1 MESPSL
7 DEFLVAAR
15 EDNPD
20 VPERALKQ
28 YWNQKYG
35 HINPATLP
43 SWETF
48 KPAATTDN
56 PGIPETQLR
65 HYWEENYG
73 VFGAPEKEDRSS
85 DIVRGAK
92 HAFQQIPQTLYG
104 VEAGLGA
111 AAEKVVGE
119 GGIAT
124 GIKEHGVKKY
134 EEQSAKIAATSKPTD
149 SIQTAYEMA
158 SEGDIGALADWLQYA
173 LGYTGG
179 QVLQMLG
186 TAGVG
191 YVAGKVALQPV
202 ASTVA
207 QKLVAK
213 EAARLGATEAG
224 AKLAASELT
233 KQSTKNVAAKIGQ
246 TAALGATATGMEGGE
261 IFGEMVSQ
269 AEREQ
274 RSLTGDELAKAFGA
288 SLTAGA
294 LEFVGDKIGLDIILG
309 RSPVSRAGSRLGR
322 AAAGGLADLATES
335 ATEFAQTIL
344 EEYGKGNDPFADQSI
359 REALDAAALG
369 AVGGTVVGGAG
380 GALTTPLPPV
390 TGVTEPFKE
399 IVTNETVGI
408 DEAIQRA
415 FDLAQ
420 TPTPGQKAATQRLL
434 DRVRAEDEA
443 RAAAK
448 PYHDLEAEAEEA
460 QRRAEEQAALQA
472 AKPAIREELSQIP
485 DQAPRTGVPTPDVA
499 GPDQTPTYLD
509 FTVTKATKKKP
520 SQILPEGAPVPTA
533 RGMIEAVQR
542 TKGAAPQEPTIVP
555 GTAYTPRPVEP
566 PLPTAAET
574 SGVRTRRSAPAPLKP
589 VVPWEGTQPAGVP
602 VPSEAA
608 KARAEEM
615 IRDVVKSQR
624 ALEEPPVRTR
634 RPEDTPIIGAERASL
649 DALRYPKPTTAATEA
664 TQARLAQIA
673 KERESLLTRQP
684 AKRSDRTEPPD
695 EGPAPTTPSEPPD
708 TGPSLTDLEQLA
720 DRKGI
725 SQPVFDA
732 LVKMAS
738 GKTTAELTPQDRQKV
753 AAALAKVGAKT
764 PEPTTPKKE
773 TPVQPVGPAATED
786 LPRSEVITRPR
797 SELSPEQNQEMLLR
811 AEKAQADLEIAGTSK
826 APPKGKILD
835 QGQGGTPTER
845 YVGTA
850 NASWYKELTSGKNPP
865 IKGDKNKSARQKI
878 EEAIQKIIADQG
890 LDRGTA
896 VERVKAALL
905 DDHEFMRTEWGR
917 EYQRIL
923 DEGAPATINGFTEQE
938 ARETIDRLTT
948 AAEARRAQA
957 KDESIR
963 ALRPTAS
970 DWMIEDELDEL
981 TKAQAAIGA
990 FEKAGAQARVEDKR
1004 RQRLA
1009 ERENLGLVDDK
1020 AHEAATSPENDL
1032 PEPSQAEKESGV
1044 YKKGHLRISGL
1055 DISIENPEGSERS
1068 GTDKGGK
1075 PWRQTMT
1082 AHYGYIRSIDKDGR
1096 YFAPK
1101 DRTKEHIDIFV
1112 KPGTPDDY
1120 SGPVFVV
1127 DQNDP
1132 STGRFDEFKVMLGFA
1147 TEAEAK
1153 AAYLANYASDWQGFR
1168 SIKQFTLPEFKV
1180 WLKAGNKQK
1189 PVGVKK
1195 PEKKSATMPPM
1206 APDRGPGSSENA
1218 QSPPEPGR
1226 KKKYEPLTYRSVN
1239 SKQSDRGKTFYRGAT
1254 DPTATK
1260 WVTDNRDAAQE
1271 YADEVDGQVYSI
1283 RLIGPIASPKQYPV
1297 LEGYDPK
1304 SDLPELNFD
1313 AIADAYDD
1321 GYVAIGPIE
1330 DMSGSDRP
1338 HRSWV
1343 VVGDLVP
1350 QDQKTGDISPNPSSP
1365 QAGGPTVSSPVKE
1378 GQQEISVPPP
1388 TIGERPIIGREAQ
1401 PEEAPLFSKLAQETD
1416 AEQTEIPT
1424 EETPASPTEI
1434 LAKALRTAADQI
1446 EGKPAK
1452 PKETKPRESS
1462 LTDVGE
1468 ELWYNKRNRLSALK
1482 WDDVKDLNPTLKVKE
1497 VTKAKVW
1504 PRPDYEQLITDGL
1517 HPLVAHLVKQM
1528 YDGIAAAPPRTADED
1543 LRQYIETINK
1553 AREVIFDWAKSLN
1566 ANTAMIETLMGDDRG
1581 DRFKATTAL
1590 TRDAQ
1595 VGVLDKLIKREG
1607 GTWTDH
1613 EGRPYRSILGD
1624 RFANA
1629 IQPGFNEVIRAKD
1642 AIKEGWPAPQES
1654 WQKQFEIKL
1663 SPAGET
1669 VYTKNGKKT
1678 LERDEYYIV
1687 KRKKSGWGRQI
1698 VASGFATREDAIA
1711 KARELAERKGTGPD
1725 EEDLPL
1731 NLQGLQRTGRAY
1743 RQKGENIT
1751 PQQLKDTF
1759 GFRGVNFGNW
1769 TNQSERQAHVNL
1781 AYDAFM
1787 DLAEL
1792 LNVPPK
1798 ALSLNGLLGVAFGAQ
1813 GSGKYAAHFVP
1824 GVNEINLT
1832 KTKGAGSL
1840 AHEWAHALDHYF
1852 AIQAGEPFARG
1863 TDPFMTSQ
1871 YRRVRTEQMKAKTQ
1885 AVREEVQR
1893 AFQGIVEAMTMR
1905 PETEAEVAARIEA
1918 NQANARTMIG
1928 RWIASITQKVPE
1940 AKRGEIERIGEK
1952 LKLGDVGEGYVVLG
1966 KSSAVRPRVQ
1976 ELREAYKAATGHLL
1990 GKEDTEGVSAWV
2002 DTLMFT
2008 KSAKA
2013 AEQTHA
2019 AQTPTAYAKAAR
2031 SLDKEKSGKAYWTQP
2046 TELFA
2051 RAFQSYVIDTLA
2063 SKAARNDYL
2072 SRPQQKDST
2081 RYPQGEERT
2090 RINAA
2095 FDTLVAEL
2103 KTRETDQGMA
2113 LYQLDSTMDPPSHEA
2128 LSVQAEIEGR
2138 TAVEA
2143 ARFLATAAPSEAHRL
2158 IAGKVAEQ
2166 LANLEAAGM
2175 AFDLKIAH
2183 LNDRVPAMLIG
2194 TRGLTWLPEGSSTT
2208 QIWLQGADVEGY
2220 VGTSY
2225 ETVLHELIH
2234 GATQAALHIGNL
2246 PSQKGTPLWHAT
2258 QDLYAVGNAIMDHV
2272 NREIAAARKEGRPLT
2287 PLQARLTQR
2296 TNAFHHVGEIVAW
2309 ALSSRDMQEYLESI
2323 PYQHKSLWTRFVEAI
2338 RTFLGLAPASH
2349 TALSEVLRI
2358 SEELLQAD
2366 TSRLMSTFRDV
2377 WMPTQ
2382 INQYD
2387 GLLNEQNQPGLL
2399 NEQVAL
2405 PRQTAV
2411 ALRGVTDLTPAQT
2424 TALERVHGKPLTW
2437 HEKLNSFKTDW
2448 KTRLTQGLFD
2458 QYAPIFNYDKKAYML
2473 ARLSKGGDGTLE
2485 ALLLYGKPYV
2495 DQDGAYQVD
2504 TNGGFA
2510 KVLAGLKGEHDRFL
2524 EWVAAL
2530 RADRLKKVGLENLYS
2545 DHDIQTL
2552 KTLNQG
2558 TMKDGSSR
2566 PITYEKAL
2574 LQLNEW
2580 NAAMTKLAVDSG
2592 LIDKETADTFKDVP
2606 YVPFYRLQEEG
2617 IVTGFAAK
2625 PGLVNQYAWKRLKG
2639 GTQHLND
2646 DLLANVLQN
2655 WSHLITAAARNRAAK
2670 ETLTAAEKAGVASP
2684 VPSGAPGKG
2693 LVQYMDG
2700 GKAKTFAVSDP
2711 ALLDAITALHYA
2723 GMGTLGKPFAAM
2735 KRALTFGVTVS
2746 PSFKIRNL
2754 IRDTIQAIGTA
2765 DLSYNPFE
2773 NLKTGFK
2780 ALEDPKTRGS
2790 LMAGG
2795 GMIRFGTMLDGNNA
2809 DRARILIE
2817 RGVHPQHILDSPNK
2831 IERFWKQWML
2841 PVFEAYQ
2848 ELGDKGEQVN
2858 RAALYQQMRAKGL
2871 SHLEA
2876 SYMARD
2882 LMDFS
2887 LMGKWEAVRILAQ
2900 VVPFANARLQGL
2912 YKLGRARIEDY
2923 RRLGTVLGAVSL
2935 ASLALLLA
2943 YQDDPDWERREEW
2956 DRNNFWWFKIGDV
2969 AFRIP
2974 KPFEIGAIGTL
2985 AERGAELIISDEMTG
3000 ARFAQQLG
3008 ALVSDQLSMNPTPQ
3022 LLKPLLDLYANKDSF
3037 TDKPIE
3043 TMGMERLRKE
3053 DRYSDRTSEL
3063 ARLLGQLGLPDPTQ
3077 LAMGR
3082 WEALS
3087 PVQLDHLVHA
3097 YFGWLGTSITTAL
3110 DFGIRP
3116 LVTDGEKP
3124 AMKLK
3129 DVFLVGSFVESL
3141 PASGSRYVTQL
3152 YEQAKEVEQA
3162 YGSFREALKRGDYD
3176 RAREIQE
3183 DEGDKLRQYTR
3194 IERVKRT
3201 ESEIATRIKQI
3212 ERSPTLSGDEK
3223 RVLIDRLKERKHLL
3237 ARSVAVTP

>member
-7 DEFLVAAR
+7 DEFLDAAR
-15 EDNPD
+15 ADNPD

-28 YWNQKYG
+28 YWNQTYG
-35 HINPATLP
+35 QLNPATLP
-43 SWETF
+43 SWERF
-48 KPAATTDN
+48 KVEAAEIN
-56 PGIPETQLR
+56 PGVPEGTLR
-65 HYWEENYG
+65 RHWDDTYG
-73 VFGAPEKEDRSS
+73 VFGASEKEDRSS
-85 DIVRGAK
+85 DVLRGAK

-104 VEAGLGA
+104 VEASLGA

-124 GIKEHGVKKY
+124 GIKEHGVRKF
-134 EEQSAKIAATSKPTD
+134 EEASQKIAATSKPSD
-149 SIQTAYEMA
+149 RLSTAYEMA

-179 QVLQMLG
+179 QALQMLG

-191 YVAGKVALQPV
+191 YAAGKLALQPL

-224 AKLAASELT
+224 AQLAASELT
-233 KQSTKNVAAKIGQ
+233 KQATKNVAAKIGQ
-246 TAALGATATGMEGGE
+246 TTALAATATGMEGGE
-261 IFGEMVSQ
+261 IFGELVSQ
-269 AEREQ
+269 AEREK
-274 RSLTGDELAKAFGA
+274 RPLTGEELAKAFGA

-294 LEFVGDKIGLDIILG
+294 LEFVGDKIGLELLTGKGLG
-309 RSPVSRAGSRLGR
+309 RIPGR
-322 AAAGGLADLATES
+322 PGRSFTGAAAGLAGES
-335 ATEFAQTIL
+335 ATEFAQTLL
-344 EEYGKGNDPFADQSI
+344 EEYGKGNDPFSDAAI

-380 GALTTPLPPV
+380 GALTRPLPPV

-399 IVTNETVGI
+399 IVANETVGI

-420 TPTPGQKAATQRLL
+420 TTTPGQKAATQRLL

-448 PYHDLEAEAEEA
+448 PSHDLEAEAEEA

-472 AKPAIREELSQIP
+472 AKPAIREDLAQIP
-485 DQAPRTGVPTPDVA
+485 DQAPRTGVPTPELE
-499 GPDQTPTYLD
+499 GPDQTPTYPD

-533 RGMIEAVQR
+533 RGMIAAVQR
-542 TKGAAPQEPTIVP
+542 TKGAAPQDATIIP

-574 SGVRTRRSAPAPLKP
+574 SGVRTRRSEPAPLKP

-608 KARAEEM
+608 KERAADLM
-615 IRDVVKSQR
+615 RDTLR
-624 ALEEPPVRTR
+624 PTGIPERTK
-634 RPEDTPIIGAERASL
+634 RPEETPIIGAERESL
-649 DALRYPKPTTAATEA
+649 DVRRYPKPTEAATEA
-664 TQARLAQIA
+664 TQVRLAQIA

-695 EGPAPTTPSEPPD
+695 EGPAPTTPSDPPD

-725 SQPVFDA
+725 SRPVFDA

-753 AAALAKVGAKT
+753 ATALAKVGTKT
-764 PEPTTPKKE
+764 PEPTTPTAKKE
-773 TPVQPVGPAATED
+773 QPVQPVGPAATEE

-835 QGQGGTPTER
+835 WETQGQGGTPTER
-845 YVGTA
+845 YIGTA
-850 NASWYKELTSGKNPP
+850 NAPWYKELTSGKHPP

-878 EEAIQKIIADQG
+878 EEAIRKIIADQG

-896 VERVKAALL
+896 VEQVKAALL

-917 EYQRIL
+917 EYQRIF
-923 DEGAPATINGFTEQE
+923 DEGL
-938 ARETIDRLTT
+938 DR
-948 AAEARRAQA
+948 
-957 KDESIR
+957 S
-963 ALRPTAS
+963 P
-970 DWMIEDELDEL
+970 
-981 TKAQAAIGA
+981 
-990 FEKAGAQARVEDKR
+990 VEE
-1004 RQRLA
+1004 
-1009 ERENLGLVDDK
+1009 EREKLELVDDK

-1044 YKKGHLRISGL
+1044 YQKGHLRISGL

-1075 PWRQTMT
+1075 PWRQRMT
-1082 AHYGYIRSIDKDGR
+1082 AHYGYIRSLDKDGR

-1112 KPGTPDDY
+1112 KPGTPDNY

-1153 AAYLANYASDWQGFR
+1153 AAYLANYAADWQGFR
-1168 SIKQFTLPEFKV
+1168 SIKPFTLPEFKV

-1189 PVGVKK
+1189 PVGMKK
-1195 PEKKSATMPPM
+1195 PEKKSAILSPM
-1206 APDRGPGSSENA
+1206 APDRGPGSSESA
-1218 QSPPEPGR
+1218 QTPPEPGR
-1226 KKKYEPLTYRSVN
+1226 TILYHGSDDAEQIRRHGFSKHRVSRWGTPWVSTYAEADKDLAASIGELVAIDSSNLRIMPEAIAAEGPEDLQQFVQWVKDQGYDAFEHPQEAGEIGIVNTEKIRIAKSRPNPEKTQIPTDEELAQYSAASDTELFVRITGHPNADLTRTGSRTWDGDRHRHKGLSGFRVRSQQYYIPDRAQLLDRIQDN
-1239 SKQSDRGKTFYRGAT
+1239 LAYFNDRGGYGNKKLVLYEGRKVG
-1254 DPTATK
+1254 DGP
-1260 WVTDNRDAAQE
+1260 D
-1271 YADEVDGQVYSI
+1271 DEDLFLPSRVVS
-1283 RLIGPIASPKQYPV
+1283 V
-1297 LEGYDPK
+1297 FDPK
-1304 SDLPELNFD
+1304 DFEGIFT
-1313 AIADAYDD
+1313 
-1321 GYVAIGPIE
+1321 VE
-1330 DMSGSDRP
+1330 DFAERFP
-1338 HRSWV
+1338 
-1343 VVGDLVP
+1343 
-1350 QDQKTGDISPNPSSP
+1350 SPNPSGP

-1378 GQQEISVPPP
+1378 GQQEIPVPPP
-1388 TIGERPIIGREAQ
+1388 TVGSRPIIGREAQ
-1401 PEEAPLFSKLAQETD
+1401 PEEAPLFSKAAQEAD

-1424 EETPASPTEI
+1424 EETPASPTAI
-1434 LAKALRTAADQI
+1434 LAKALRSAADEI
-1446 EGKPAK
+1446 EGKPAPIVDVG
-1452 PKETKPRESS
+1452 PKIGGARKDLAEKTGPKGKAATTDERPGWARRYEVNEIVAGNDAGKWALHDKRDTDFAGRPRQVGPLFDSKVEAERAIPMAAFARNHRVYRNGAGRYEILRKISDRKLVKVVPEDFDTEDAAKQYVAQHVTEIIETKTSF
-1462 LTDVGE
+1462 GE
-1468 ELWYNKRNRLSALK
+1468 EILAKPDVVRRVGPERRNGKNVTAEDFRAAFSLRAVEFGK
-1482 WDDVKDLNPTLKVKE
+1482 WENQTERQE
-1497 VTKAKVW
+1497 VMNHA
-1504 PRPDYEQLITDGL
+1504 YDGL
-1517 HPLVAHLVKQM
+1517 L
-1528 YDGIAAAPPRTADED
+1528 
-1543 LRQYIETINK
+1543 
-1553 AREVIFDWAKSLN
+1553 
-1566 ANTAMIETLMGDDRG
+1566 
-1581 DRFKATTAL
+1581 
-1590 TRDAQ
+1590 
-1595 VGVLDKLIKREG
+1595 
-1607 GTWTDH
+1607 
-1613 EGRPYRSILGD
+1613 
-1624 RFANA
+1624 
-1629 IQPGFNEVIRAKD
+1629 
-1642 AIKEGWPAPQES
+1642 
-1654 WQKQFEIKL
+1654 
-1663 SPAGET
+1663 
-1669 VYTKNGKKT
+1669 
-1678 LERDEYYIV
+1678 
-1687 KRKKSGWGRQI
+1687 
-1698 VASGFATREDAIA
+1698 
-1711 KARELAERKGTGPD
+1711 
-1725 EEDLPL
+1725 
-1731 NLQGLQRTGRAY
+1731 
-1743 RQKGENIT
+1743 
-1751 PQQLKDTF
+1751 
-1759 GFRGVNFGNW
+1759 
-1769 TNQSERQAHVNL
+1769 
-1781 AYDAFM
+1781 

-1792 LNVPPK
+1792 LNIPPR
-1798 ALSLNGLLGVAFGAQ
+1798 AIGLNGELALAFGAR
-1813 GSGKYAAHFVP
+1813 GHGLTGARAHYERDY
-1824 GVNEINLT
+1824 GVINLT
-1832 KTKGAGSL
+1832 KMQGAGSL
-1840 AHEWAHALDHYF
+1840 SHEWFHSLDHYF
-1852 AIQAGEPFARG
+1852 ARQDAKASSDKLTNERG
-1863 TDPFMTSQ
+1863 DLV
-1871 YRRVRTEQMKAKTQ
+1871 YKAQSRDLDYASYGFRKTGSGM
-1885 AVREEVQR
+1885 RE
-1893 AFQGIVEAMTMR
+1893 A
-1905 PETEAEVAARIEA
+1905 
-1918 NQANARTMIG
+1918 
-1928 RWIASITQKVPE
+1928 
-1940 AKRGEIERIGEK
+1940 
-1952 LKLGDVGEGYVVLG
+1952 
-1966 KSSAVRPRVQ
+1966 
-1976 ELREAYKAATGHLL
+1976 LREKYTQLIQ
-1990 GKEDTEGVSAWV
+1990 T
-2002 DTLMFT
+2002 MFT
-2008 KSAKA
+2008 K
-2013 AEQTHA
+2013 AEQYVEDA
-2019 AQTPTAYAKAAR
+2019 AKVERWVGETRNDLKNALDEIRDNSWNGLSKTITSDYVKRHKDPASAEHLAEWDTIVAKLLAGELLETKYTYNDNKTRRRLMSGRWTNDALEQLSAIYKAVRGRSGFQAEGHGPLDNVRDAMTRYSQRLKMLAEAQQQTTKTKQVPTEYAREA
-2031 SLDKEKSGKAYWTQP
+2031 KSIDQGRVEAYWYTNH
-2046 TELFA
+2046 EMAA
-2051 RAFQSYVIDTLA
+2051 RAFEAYVEDKL
-2063 SKAARNDYL
+2063 KAEGRRSDFLQYQAHGAV
-2072 SRPQQKDST
+2072 PTPWGWKKP
-2081 RYPQGEERT
+2081 YPEGEERKA
-2090 RINAA
+2090 INKA
-2095 FDTLVAEL
+2095 FDAFVEEL
-2103 KTRETDQGMA
+2103 QTRETDQGIA
-2113 LYQLDSTMDPPSHEA
+2113 LYQRDSTMDPPSHEA
-2128 LSVQAEIEGR
+2128 LSVQSEIEGR

-2166 LANLEAAGM
+2166 LAKLEAAGM

-2208 QIWLQGADVEGY
+2208 QIWIQGADVEGY

-2234 GATQAALHIGNL
+2234 GATQAALHVGNL
-2246 PSQKGTPLWHAT
+2246 SSQKGTPLWHAT
-2258 QDLYAVGNAIMDHV
+2258 QDLYAVGNAIMDHI
-2272 NREIAAARKEGRPLT
+2272 NGEIAAARKEGRALT

-2309 ALSSRDMQEYLESI
+2309 GLSSRDMQEYLESI

-2338 RTFLGLAPASH
+2338 RTFLGLAPTSH

-2358 SEELLQAD
+2358 SEELLQTD

-2387 GLLNEQNQPGLL
+2387 GLMNEQPESSGLL

-2437 HEKLNSFKTDW
+2437 QEKLNSFTTDW

-2458 QYAPIFNYDKKAYML
+2458 QYAPIFNYDQKAYML

-2495 DQDGAYQVD
+2495 DPDGAYQVD
-2504 TNGGFA
+2504 TAGGFA
-2510 KVLAGLKGEHDRFL
+2510 KVLSGLKGEHDRFF

-2592 LIDKETADTFKDVP
+2592 LIDHETAATFKDVP

-2670 ETLTAAEKAGVASP
+2670 DTLTAAEKAGVAQA

-2711 ALLDAITALHYA
+2711 ALLDAITAMHYA

-2746 PSFKIRNL
+2746 PTFKIRNL

-2773 NLKTGFK
+2773 NLKAGFK
-2780 ALEDPKTRGS
+2780 ALDEPKTRAS

-2858 RAALYQQMRAKGL
+2858 RAALYQQLRAKGV

-2876 SYMARD
+2876 SYLARD

-2912 YKLGRARIEDY
+2912 YKLGRAATEDY

-2943 YQDDPDWERREEW
+2943 YHDDPDWQRREEW

-2969 AFRIP
+2969 AFHLP
-2974 KPFEIGAIGTL
+2974 KPFELGAVGTL
-2985 AERGAELIISDEMTG
+2985 AERGAEWMFSDEMTG

-3043 TMGMERLRKE
+3043 TMGMERLRRE

-3082 WEALS
+3082 WESLS

-3129 DVFLVGSFVESL
+3129 NVFLVGSFVESL

-3183 DEGDKLRQYTR
+3183 EDGDKLRQYKR

-3201 ESEIATRIKQI
+3201 ESEIAIRIKQI

-3223 RVLIDRLKERKHLL
+3223 RELIDRLKERKHLL
-3237 ARSVAVTP
+3237 ARSVAMREVAVP